1 MGITRIN
8 NNVAAITATRHLN
21 ASSSQLT
28 KNIERLSSGLRI
40 NRAGDDAAGLTI
52 RERLRT
58 QIRGTDMAI
67 RNSQDGISMVST
79 TEAALDS
86 LVSSLHRIRELAI
99 QAGNTGTNDAPAI
112 QAIQDEVF
120 QQIDE
125 VNRIATTARFS
136 SRILFTG
143 DNANQTEL
151 RRGQDDIGVNIS
163 NDPNASNLRSGTSI
177 LNIIRTQSGSENLL
191 PAIKE
196 DGQAIF
202 ATGLKD
208 ATDIAVTE
216 QRFFSSAAPGPA
228 ANSEDLSS
236 LFFGGT
242 VSMTQVPIRANDT
255 ISFQG
260 FLSDG
265 ITPFAGALSVTT
277 LAGNSGVGDLISQI
291 QLAIDNA
298 EVALFGGLVADIPSS
313 FLQTHVSIPIETN
326 TEAQGS
332 GRLRFLSAKAGGA
345 NATNADISDGP
356 SKFSISI
363 KIVNNTD
370 DLKIQT
376 VSTRDY
382 VEGKNVGAQYGNYVQ
397 GITGSTF
404 DTGNF
409 GIEVTDIIPPS
420 RRKLET
426 QLEFRD
432 SSGSLLTR
440 SASLVNSVSG
450 AILNGTFMDSVFT
463 TGDTGIQFE
472 ANDTLTIQGVNAD
485 GTTFETIFTMVVDP
499 GGVVHVDNN
508 VGDGQFET
516 LSGLIKELNNRDRS
530 SGINYTATEKD
541 QSAFMDAV
549 FTFTGSG
556 TFQLID
562 DVAEESKSS
571 LFMIVEDANT
581 TRTLTDRSQVIIE
594 GNPEMATV
602 TIDGGERIRVKVG
615 DEVVLTG
622 PQPTKFG
629 EEIPR
634 TIMRIGAGARSS
646 MSNSILNQ
654 GTDTLEITAQ
664 EYIATLNGGPIVTF
678 QNGDQDVFFESGV
691 SEGVAET
698 LMLDFDAILDITGPT
713 IDGSP
718 NTGMAILLST
728 VNNALNYQVGAFQG
742 QNLQVNIPDLRG
754 NVIGFGFGSGMTVSD
769 INVTTVEGVD
779 AALAIVDEAL
789 DQVSRTRS
797 TLGAFTNRLETTID
811 SLSTASENLQASESR
826 LSDVDMA
833 TEVSAFTSNQI
844 LFQAG
849 TSVLGQANF
858 LPQGL
863 LSLLG

>member
-21 ASSSQLT
+21 ASSTQLS

-58 QIRGTDMAI
+58 QIRGSDMAI

-86 LVSSLHRIRELAI
+86 LVSSLQRIRELAI

-120 QQIDE
+120 QQVDE

-143 DNANQTEL
+143 DNANETEV
-151 RRGQDDIGVNIS
+151 RRGQDKIGVNIS
-163 NDPNASNLRSGTSI
+163 ADPNASNMRSGTSI
-177 LNIIRTQSGSENLL
+177 LNIIRTNSGSENLL

-196 DGQAIF
+196 DGQAIY

-216 QRFFSSAAPGPA
+216 QRFFNGASPA
-228 ANSEDLSS
+228 ANVNNLST

-242 VSMTQVPIRANDT
+242 VSMTQVPIRVNDT
-255 ISFQG
+255 IAFQG

-265 ITPFAGALSVTT
+265 VTPFAGALSVTT
-277 LAGNSGVGDLISQI
+277 NGVGDLISQI

-298 EVALFGGLVADIPSS
+298 EVALFGGVTADIPTS

-332 GRLRFLSAKAGGA
+332 GRLRFLSAKSGGA

-356 SKFSISI
+356 SNFSINLKVI
-363 KIVNNTD
+363 NNTD
-370 DLKIQT
+370 DLKVQT
-376 VSTRDY
+376 ISTRDY
-382 VEGKNVGAQYGNYVQ
+382 VDGKNIGAQYGNYIQ

-409 GIEVTDIIPPS
+409 GIEVTDIIPPN

-432 SSGSLLTR
+432 ASGSLLTR
-440 SASLVNSVSG
+440 SASLANSTSG
-450 AILNGTFMDSVFT
+450 AILNGTFLDSVFT

-472 ANDTLTIQGVNAD
+472 TNDTLAIQGLNAD

-499 GGVVHVDNN
+499 GGATHVDNN

-530 SGINYTATEKD
+530 SGVNYTGSAKE

-549 FTFTGSG
+549 FTFSGSG

-602 TIDGGERIRVKVG
+602 VVDGGERIRVQVG
-615 DEVVLTG
+615 DEVTLTG
-622 PQPTKFG
+622 STPTRFG
-629 EEIPR
+629 EETPK

-646 MSNSILNQ
+646 MSSSILNQ

-691 SEGVAET
+691 SDGVAET

-713 IDGSP
+713 LDGSP

-742 QNLQVNIPDLRG
+742 QDLQVNIPDLRG
-754 NVIGFGFGSGMTVSD
+754 DVIGFGRGSGMTVSD
-769 INVTTVEGVD
+769 INVTTVEGVN
-779 AALAIVDEAL
+779 AALSIIDEAL

-811 SLSTASENLQASESR
+811 SLSSASENLQASESR

>member
-21 ASSSQLT
+21 ASSTQLS

-58 QIRGTDMAI
+58 QIRGSDMAI

-86 LVSSLHRIRELAI
+86 LVSSLQRIRELAI

-120 QQIDE
+120 QQVDE

-143 DNANQTEL
+143 DNANETEV
-151 RRGQDDIGVNIS
+151 RRGQDKIGVNIS
-163 NDPNASNLRSGTSI
+163 ADPNASNMRSGTSI
-177 LNIIRTQSGSENLL
+177 LNIIRTNRGSENLL

-196 DGQAIF
+196 DGQAIY

-216 QRFFSSAAPGPA
+216 QRFFNGANPA
-228 ANSEDLSS
+228 ANVNNLST

-242 VSMTQVPIRANDT
+242 VSMTQVPIRVNDT
-255 ISFQG
+255 IAFQG

-265 ITPFAGALSVTT
+265 VTPFAGALSVTT
-277 LAGNSGVGDLISQI
+277 NGVGDLISQI

-298 EVALFGGLVADIPSS
+298 EVALFGGLTTDIPTS

-326 TEAQGS
+326 TEAEGS
-332 GRLRFLSAKAGGA
+332 GRLRFLSAKAGGT

-356 SKFSISI
+356 SNFSINLKVI
-363 KIVNNTD
+363 NNTD
-370 DLKIQT
+370 DLKVQT
-376 VSTRDY
+376 ISTRDY
-382 VEGKNVGAQYGNYVQ
+382 VDGKNVGAQYGNYVQ

-409 GIEVTDIIPPS
+409 GIEVTDIIPPN

-432 SSGSLLTR
+432 ASGSLLTR
-440 SASLVNSVSG
+440 TASLANSTSG
-450 AILNGTFMDSVFT
+450 AILNGTFLHSVFT

-472 ANDTLTIQGVNAD
+472 TNDTLAIQGLNAD

-499 GGVVHVDNN
+499 GGATHVDNN

-530 SGINYTATEKD
+530 SGVNYTASAKD

-556 TFQLID
+556 TFQLLD
-562 DVAEESKSS
+562 DVAEESKSN
-571 LFMIVEDANT
+571 LFMIVEDADT

-602 TIDGGERIRVKVG
+602 VVDGGERIRVRVG
-615 DEVVLTG
+615 DEVTLTG
-622 PQPTKFG
+622 TTPTRFG
-629 EEIPR
+629 EETPK

-646 MSNSILNQ
+646 MSSSILNQ

-691 SEGVAET
+691 SDGVAET

-713 IDGSP
+713 LDGSP

-742 QNLQVNIPDLRG
+742 QDLQVNIPDLRG
-754 NVIGFGFGSGMTVSD
+754 DVIGFGRGSGMTVSD
-769 INVTTVEGVD
+769 INVTTVEGVN
-779 AALAIVDEAL
+779 AALSIIDEAL

-811 SLSTASENLQASESR
+811 SLSSASENLQASESR